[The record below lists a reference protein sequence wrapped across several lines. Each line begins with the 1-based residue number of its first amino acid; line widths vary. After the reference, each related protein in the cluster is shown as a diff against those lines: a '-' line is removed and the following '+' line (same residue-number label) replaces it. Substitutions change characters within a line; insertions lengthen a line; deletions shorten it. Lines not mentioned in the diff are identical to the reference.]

1 MDARKY
7 KESLKAELTSWVK
20 NGHANKVIFTHVLDE
35 ASLSSCFLELYCAV
49 MTIVL
54 TF

>member
-1 MDARKY
+1 MDTRKY
-7 KESLKAELTSWVK
+7 EESLKAELTSWVK
-20 NGHANKVIFTHVLDE
+20 NGLTNKVIFTHVLDE
-35 ASLSSCFLELYCAV
+35 ASLCSCFLELYWAV